1 MKIRKMK
8 KRKMKKIELILLGM
22 LLLLLTTIILNISIA
37 LDLKI
42 VSTNIIKAPDKDNM
56 SINNQRQQAFSR
68 AHFDLLQKQRLYD
81 YSSSSSNHTESKEHD
96 MKSMVSRNV
105 SKPTPKLLRQAV
117 GLAPKIQCH
126 SPEKN
131 VPWILDGTCMKDPHR
146 SIFSSASYK
155 RTCGLCGNG
164 AEYLRELQEDIAKK
178 FASKCKELVV
188 YGAALGS
195 KYEQWMRSSNF
206 LGDHSIKVVRRHGT
220 CFFQFV
226 TDVDHTG
233 DLLSADGS
241 QRLIVID
248 PSRMPYKNNR
258 RNTKILKLNPGLLFP
273 WADRVIWQDA
283 KLLQS
288 NHGNMPSPRGLPSDY
303 LLHFNRTVGRYGV
316 CSSYMGLPPDKAS
329 VGDSSTVSFK
339 AHCDAIIASAEK
351 RPTVSDDLET
361 LRLQCQHYEGL
372 HSNEALQSSQLF
384 YNQHPLVDTA
394 FIVYDMR
401 NSTCRKFNGDFGCS
415 WLSEIH
421 CFSDR
426 DQISFPHVLASS
438 GLRLSPHMQ
447 VSGQEYRDRIY
458 INEKQRP
465 MLHIAKRGCH
475 WYYRSFSRCVAS
487 SNTHIDE
494 EMIKDNET
502 PPTTTTTSTKP
513 RVAVIV
519 AGTLNRFIFDS
530 ALKNLIKPMKKRAS
544 VDYYVSLST
553 ARMKAYRS
561 DSGYTDR
568 LQPDP
573 TLPSS
578 TVEDFVDIE
587 EYIRTKIASLA
598 SSVGAVYLQE
608 SIDIDSEPMLIAR
621 RERALQEHPDEDPDS
636 RFPIIDN
643 RNAAI
648 SQRTANANRNLLR
661 LHLAIQSLWKTAT
674 NWEKEEG
681 FKYDYV
687 MFLRDDSL
695 WLKEFDIR
703 NLLSKGGD
711 IFIPACDARDPPLQP
726 SEINDHILVSRRDT
740 ADVFGNYYSELS
752 KRDVKGCMK
761 LLPDDLTK
769 GGKRGCNSEMLL
781 KWIVD
786 ERNITVT
793 KLGQSKIPFQ
803 RSANVKLPDGSN
815 VPCFHKFCQSRK
827 HPLTFTN
834 ESNAIKICKQIDWK
848 KVFEIK

>member
-1 MKIRKMK
+1 
-8 KRKMKKIELILLGM
+8 
-22 LLLLLTTIILNISIA
+22 
-37 LDLKI
+37 
-42 VSTNIIKAPDKDNM
+42 
-56 SINNQRQQAFSR
+56 
-68 AHFDLLQKQRLYD
+68 
-81 YSSSSSNHTESKEHD
+81 
-96 MKSMVSRNV
+96 
-105 SKPTPKLLRQAV
+105 
-117 GLAPKIQCH
+117 
-126 SPEKN
+126 
-131 VPWILDGTCMKDPHR
+131 
-146 SIFSSASYK
+146 
-155 RTCGLCGNG
+155 
-164 AEYLRELQEDIAKK
+164 
-178 FASKCKELVV
+178 
-188 YGAALGS
+188 
-195 KYEQWMRSSNF
+195 
-206 LGDHSIKVVRRHGT
+206 
-220 CFFQFV
+220 
-226 TDVDHTG
+226 
-233 DLLSADGS
+233 
-241 QRLIVID
+241 
-248 PSRMPYKNNR
+248 
-258 RNTKILKLNPGLLFP
+258 
-273 WADRVIWQDA
+273 
-283 KLLQS
+283 
-288 NHGNMPSPRGLPSDY
+288 
-303 LLHFNRTVGRYGV
+303 
-316 CSSYMGLPPDKAS
+316 
-329 VGDSSTVSFK
+329 
-339 AHCDAIIASAEK
+339 
-351 RPTVSDDLET
+351 
-361 LRLQCQHYEGL
+361 
-372 HSNEALQSSQLF
+372 
-384 YNQHPLVDTA
+384 
-394 FIVYDMR
+394 
-401 NSTCRKFNGDFGCS
+401 
-415 WLSEIH
+415 
-421 CFSDR
+421 
-426 DQISFPHVLASS
+426 
-438 GLRLSPHMQ
+438 
-447 VSGQEYRDRIY
+447 
-458 INEKQRP
+458 
-465 MLHIAKRGCH
+465 MLHIAKRSCH
-475 WYYRSFSRCVAS
+475 WYYRSFARCVAS

-502 PPTTTTTSTKP
+502 TPTTTTTSTKP

-578 TVEDFVDIE
+578 SVEDFVDIE
-587 EYIRTKIASLA
+587 EYIRTKIASLS
-598 SSVGAVYLQE
+598 SSVGAVNLQK
-608 SIDIDSEPMLIAR
+608 SVDIDSEPMLIAR
-621 RERALQEHPDEDPDS
+621 RERALEENPDEDPDS

-674 NWEKEEG
+674 NWENEEG

-703 NLLSKGGD
+703 NLIAKGGD

-752 KRDVKGCMK
+752 KRDVKACMK

-769 GGKRGCNSEMLL
+769 VGKRGCNSEMLL